1 MNRIHPALARVLA
14 LLVLAATPSAHA
26 ADAGHAPCTLSTD
39 DDMPSDT
46 RDGRA
51 LAFDARKPVG
61 LVDWNVRWHQRQ
73 RLWIT
78 ITAENRGDAPAT
90 LRTEFATDLQPD
102 GARALTLLAPPRI
115 VGPHASAAQRLA
127 LYVPADAKSLA
138 VLLRAAEPGAS
149 VAAALAVECSDH
161 RFDPGEM
168 APAAAALL
176 DEALRAYSTEFAD
189 PIPNAARAVDMVR
202 QQASGAQDATDVA
215 WAMRYLMNALGDA
228 ASYMLAPG
236 EAPPPP
242 ALPSA
247 ARAPAVELR
256 DDGIAALRLSTVAAE
271 TPEAQAAFAAR
282 LRAAVAAV
290 LARRP
295 RGWVIDLRDDGGG
308 DMWAPLA
315 ALGPL
320 LQGPVVGAFVGHE
333 ARQEW
338 LVERGSARVAGT
350 KPDVDL
356 QLAPEPPF
364 TGPIAVL
371 VGPGTEAA
379 GEAVAIA
386 FRGRPRTRLFG
397 AATRGRDDSAIV
409 QRMLAGGS
417 VLGVLAL
424 RAADRTGSVVRGP
437 LVPDVPA
444 AGQPDAR
451 IPGEALDW
459 LRDAR

>member
-1 MNRIHPALARVLA
+1 MKHTFA
-14 LLVLAATPSAHA
+14 LLAMLALAATPAAHG
-26 ADAGHAPCTLSTD
+26 ADAGRAPCTLSTD

-46 RDGRA
+46 PDGRA
-51 LAFDARKPVG
+51 IAFEARKPVG
-61 LVDWNVRWHQRQ
+61 LVDWSVRWHQRQ

-78 ITAENRGDAPAT
+78 ITTTNRGDAPAT
-90 LRTEFATDLQPD
+90 LRTELATDLQPD
-102 GARALTLLAPPRI
+102 GARVLTLLAPPRV
-115 VGPHASAAQRLA
+115 VGPHASAAQRVA
-127 LYVPADAKSLA
+127 LYVPADATALA

-149 VAAALAVECSDH
+149 VAATLAVECSDR

-168 APAAAALL
+168 APPAAALL
-176 DEALRAYSTEFAD
+176 DEALRAYATEFAD
-189 PIPNAARAVDMVR
+189 PIANAARVVETVR
-202 QQASGAQDATDVA
+202 LQASGAQDATDVA
-215 WAMRYLMNALGDA
+215 WAMRYLMSSLGDG

-242 ALPSA
+242 AVPSP
-247 ARAPAVELR
+247 ARPPAVALR
-256 DDGIAALRLSTVAAE
+256 DDGVATLRLATVAAD

-282 LRAAVAAV
+282 LREAVARV

-315 ALGPL
+315 ALGSL

-333 ARQEW
+333 GRQQW
-338 LVERGSARVAGT
+338 LVERGSARVAGA

-379 GEAVAIA
+379 GEALAIA

-397 AATRGRDDSAIV
+397 APTRGRDDSAIV
-409 QRMLAGGS
+409 QHPLAGGS

-424 RAADRTGSVVRGP
+424 RAADRTGAVVRGP

-444 AGQPDAR
+444 AGQPDTP

>member
-1 MNRIHPALARVLA
+1 MTPTPRLLA
-14 LLVLAATPSAHA
+14 LLAFAGAAALPVHA
-26 ADAGHAPCTLSTD
+26 AEGGREPCTLSTD

-46 RDGRA
+46 PDGRA
-51 LAFDARKPVG
+51 ISFDSRKPVG
-61 LVDWNVRWHQRQ
+61 LVDWSVRWHQRQ

-78 ITAENRGDAPAT
+78 ITAANRGDAPAT
-90 LRTEFATDLQPD
+90 LRTELATDLQPD
-102 GARALTLLAPPRI
+102 GARALTLLAPPRV
-115 VGPHASAAQRLA
+115 VGPHTSATQRLA

-149 VAAALAVECSDH
+149 VAATLAVECSDH

-176 DEALRAYSTEFAD
+176 DEALRAYVTDVAD
-189 PIPNAARAVDMVR
+189 PLPNVGRVVDSARL
-202 QQASGAQDATDVA
+202 QASGAQDATDVA
-215 WAMRYLMNALGDA
+215 WAMRYLMNSLGDGT
-228 ASYMLAPG
+228 SYMLAPG
-236 EAPPPP
+236 EAPPAP
-242 ALPSA
+242 AVPSP
-247 ARAPAVELR
+247 ARAPEIALR
-256 DDGIAALRLSTVAAE
+256 DDGIATLRLPTVGAD

-282 LRAAVAAV
+282 LRDAVAAA

-295 RGWVIDLRDDGGG
+295 RGWIIDLREDGGG

-315 ALGPL
+315 ALGSL
-320 LQGPVVGAFVGHE
+320 LQGPMVGAFVGHE
-333 ARQEW
+333 GRQEW
-338 LVERGSARVAGT
+338 LVERGSARVAGA

-386 FRGRPRTRLFG
+386 FRGRPRTRSFG

-409 QRMLAGGS
+409 RRTLAGGS

-424 RAADRTGSVVRGP
+424 RAADRTGSVIRGP

-444 AGQPDAR
+444 AGQPDAP

-459 LRDAR
+459 LRGVR